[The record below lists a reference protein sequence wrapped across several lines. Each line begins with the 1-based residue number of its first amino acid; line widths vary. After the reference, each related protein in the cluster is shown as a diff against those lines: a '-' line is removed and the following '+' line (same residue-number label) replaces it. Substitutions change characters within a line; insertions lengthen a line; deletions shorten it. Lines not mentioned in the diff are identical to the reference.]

1 MQCVCLG
8 FCRLCARGSHFSGI
22 GRTKMEGR
30 RRKLN
35 MNIVGKE
42 PTIGEDKTFELVP
55 GLINKH
61 HVDRRRDDKAVDG
74 ERHKRDT
81 LDQLQEGLDGD

>member
-1 MQCVCLG
+1 MSVWVFAVYVPEVHIFPALVG
-8 FCRLCARGSHFSGI
+8 PKG
-22 GRTKMEGR
+22 ER
-30 RRKLN
+30 RRQLN
-35 MNIVGKE
+35 INIVGKE
-42 PTIGEDKTFELVP
+42 PTIGEEKTFELVP
-55 GLINKH
+55 ELMNKH